1 MHLFT
6 LNRTANILKLISRDV
21 RVIKKKRR
29 KEERKE
35 IDVFSFRLLFFF
47 SRTILEF

>member
-6 LNRTANILKLISRDV
+6 LNRTANILKLISRD
-21 RVIKKKRR
+21 VIKKKRR

-47 SRTILEF
+47 FENDP

>member
-21 RVIKKKRR
+21 IKKKEGR
-29 KEERKE
+29 KKE
-35 IDVFSFRLLFFF
+35 KKSTSFRFDSFFF
-47 SRTILEF
+47 FFENDP